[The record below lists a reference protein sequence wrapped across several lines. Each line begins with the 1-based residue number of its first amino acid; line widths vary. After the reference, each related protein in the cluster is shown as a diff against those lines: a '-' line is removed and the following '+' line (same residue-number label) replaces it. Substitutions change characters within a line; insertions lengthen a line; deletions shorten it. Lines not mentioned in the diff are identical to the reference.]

1 MSSRQKVVMLVS
13 DKAEL
18 AEPLKKLAGSDL
30 LKGKEIHLLNIFVQE
45 IYAYEFSPYVWP
57 DPKLF
62 EDLRSSVIKGLE
74 KTADQLV
81 TDAED
86 RKHVVTQCLLH
97 HSPKVKMI
105 DYLKEIGADT
115 VVVVTRGVSGI
126 KGLFTS
132 STAEH
137 LMKFSPCDVYVMRA
151 PESVTK

>member
-1 MSSRQKVVMLVS
+1 MSTPRQKVVLLVS

-18 AEPLKKLAGSDL
+18 SAPLKKLAGSEL
-30 LKGKEIHLLNIFVQE
+30 LRGKEVHLLNVFVQE

-62 EDLRSSVIKGLE
+62 EELRSSIVKGLE
-74 KTADQLV
+74 KTADDLI
-81 TDAED
+81 TDSED
-86 RKHVVTQCLLH
+86 RKHVVTQCFLH

-105 DYLKEIGADT
+105 EYLQEVGADT
-115 VVVVTRGVSGI
+115 VVVVTRGSTGI

-137 LMKFSPCDVYVMRA
+137 LMKFSPCDVYVMRTPA
-151 PESVTK
+151 A